1 MVELAA
7 ANQGFQETPDNAAS
21 ERWPIAFG
29 GVQLEADRSGALW
42 WPTEGTLLVAD
53 LHLEKGSGYASRGQ
67 MLPPYDSGKSL
78 ARLAE
83 LVATHNPSRVVCL
96 GDSFHD
102 GEASRRLPDAYR
114 AILCRLVDGREWV
127 WVRGNHDPSPPDD
140 LGGTA
145 VLETEIA
152 GLVLRH
158 EARSRVRPE
167 ISGHFHPKAS
177 VRVRY
182 HRVTGRCFV
191 FDERRLILPAF
202 GAYTG
207 GLSVRS
213 PEIKQLFGADAHVV
227 VIGARRMFGFPLD
240 RLA

>member
-1 MVELAA
+1 MPDSAA
-7 ANQGFQETPDNAAS
+7 VRRVTNDGAEEAGPESWN
-21 ERWPIAFG
+21 IAFG
-29 GVQLEADRSGALW
+29 GADLVADRSGALW
-42 WPTEGTLLVAD
+42 WPAEQTLLVAD
-53 LHLEKGSGYASRGQ
+53 LHLEKGSGYAARGQ

-78 ARLAE
+78 ARLSD
-83 LVATHNPSRVVCL
+83 LIDTHQPGRVVCL

-102 GEASRRLPDAYR
+102 GQASRRLPEAYR
-114 AILCRLVDGREWV
+114 ASLRTLIDGRDWL
-127 WVRGNHDPSPPDD
+127 WIRGNHDPDAPDD

-145 VLETEIA
+145 LLEVEIG

-158 EARSRVRPE
+158 EAHSRVRPE
-167 ISGHFHPKAS
+167 VSGHYHPKAS

-191 FDERRLILPAF
+191 FDDRRLILPAF

-207 GLSVRS
+207 GLSVRA
-213 PEIKQLFGADAHVV
+213 PEIKRLFGADAQVV

-240 RLA
+240 RLG